1 MPRCVKIMPNC
12 ACVMRPRC
20 LRFSTTLSLDCLL
33 DKGPPMLLR
42 PDAHSPIISTE
53 HSLLS
58 WLKEEIR
65 LCNSPVLN
73 PPRVRKHQLC
83 EVVRSLRSIVLLVT
97 NDPFEECH

>member
-12 ACVMRPRC
+12 AWVMRPRC

-65 LCNSPVLN
+65 LCNSPGYPGALAPIRNATFLPVA
-73 PPRVRKHQLC
+73 KAGGF
-83 EVVRSLRSIVLLVT
+83 LRRGR
-97 NDPFEECH
+97 